1 MFNIVMANCK
11 KNKDCSSCLQT
22 NENCYWSTINQGCS
36 EFMNSLSDLKTGN
49 SCPLPPNYPSIPP
62 LNFNDNTNLIG
73 SDVNDSQLK
82 ILTDISFLQDLE
94 KDLYT
99 ELETGIG
106 NNSLTT
112 DQQTILMTR
121 ISEISAIRIN
131 LYKQLNNTY
140 DFFKDNL
147 SSTQNTMRE
156 QLLAI
161 NIVEE
166 ELKNSALKL
175 ESLNNE
181 NTEKVRMIE
190 INRYYGEKYS
200 FQTGFIKYFI
210 LFSILIFIVI
220 LLKNKYVISKGVYSI
235 LLFIVIFI
243 TFIVMGRYYY
253 KMLFRNN
260 MDYQEL
266 TYPLAN
272 LTGTTSEIQP
282 VISGSINDPWVNDEM
297 NAINSCMNNLA
308 NPSTTPTTTSSTTT
322 NIVPTSGSFSVTL

>member
-1 MFNIVMANCK
+1 MANCI
-11 KNKDCSSCLQT
+11 NNNDCASCLQP
-22 NENCYWSTINQGCS
+22 NNNCYWSTINQGCS
-36 EFMNSLSDLKTGN
+36 EFMNSLSDLKSGN
-49 SCPLPPNYPSIPP
+49 SCPLPPNYPTISP
-62 LNFNDNTNLIG
+62 LNFNDTSNLTG
-73 SDVNDSQLK
+73 SDVNNSQLQ

-106 NNSLTT
+106 NNILTT

-140 DFFKDNL
+140 GFFKDNL

-166 ELKNSALKL
+166 ELKNTALKL
-175 ESLNNE
+175 ETLNDE
-181 NTEKVRMIE
+181 NTEKIRMIE
-190 INRYYGEKYS
+190 INRYYGEKYNY
-200 FQTGFIKYFI
+200 QTGFIKYFI

-220 LLKNKYVISKGVYSI
+220 LLKNKYVISNGVYSV
-235 LLFIVIFI
+235 LLFIVILI

-253 KMLFRNN
+253 TMLFRNN

-272 LTGTTSEIQP
+272 LLGTTSEIQP
-282 VISGSINDPWVNDEM
+282 VISGSINDPWLSNEI
-297 NAINSCMNNLA
+297 NAINSCMNTIA
-308 NPSTTPTTTSSTTT
+308 NPSTAPTSTTT
-322 NIVPTSGSFSVTL
+322 DIVPSSESFSVTL

>member
-1 MFNIVMANCK
+1 MANCK
-11 KNKDCSSCLQT
+11 SNKDCTSCLQT

-36 EFMNSLSDLKTGN
+36 TFMNSLSDLTNGD
-49 SCPLPPNYPSIPP
+49 SCPAPPKYPNISP
-62 LNFNDNTNLIG
+62 LTFNDNSSLVA
-73 SDVNDSQLK
+73 SDLNDSQLK

-99 ELETGIG
+99 ELETGVG
-106 NNSLTT
+106 TNSLTS

-140 DFFKDNL
+140 DFFKSNL
-147 SSTQNTMRE
+147 SSSQNTIRE

-190 INRYYGEKYS
+190 INRYYGEKYNY
-200 FQTGFIKYFI
+200 QTGFIKYFI
-210 LFSILIFIVI
+210 LFTILIFIVI
-220 LLKNKYVISKGVYSI
+220 LLKNKYVITQGVYSV
-235 LLFIVIFI
+235 LLFIIIFI
-243 TFIVMGRYYY
+243 TCIVMGNYYY
-253 KMLFRNN
+253 KMVFRNN
-260 MDYQEL
+260 MDYQEF

-272 LTGTTSEIQP
+272 LIGNTSQIQP
-282 VISGSINDPWVNDEM
+282 VISGSINDPWINNEI
-297 NAINSCMNNLA
+297 NAINNCMTNIENA
-308 NPSTTPTTTSSTTT
+308 PTTATTSSSSNT
-322 NIVPTSGSFSVTL
+322 NSSSESFSVTL

>member
-1 MFNIVMANCK
+1 MANC
-11 KNKDCSSCLQT
+11 NTYNDCSSCLQP
-22 NENCYWSTINQGCS
+22 NNNCYWSTINQGCS
-36 EFMNSLSDLKTGN
+36 EFINSLSDLKNGD
-49 SCPLPPNYPSIPP
+49 SCPLPPSYPNIPP
-62 LNFNDNTNLIG
+62 LTFNNEPQVG
-73 SDVNDSQLK
+73 SDINDTQLK

-94 KDLYT
+94 IDLYT

-106 NNSLTT
+106 NNSLTP

-131 LYKQLNNTY
+131 LYNNLNNTY
-140 DFFKDNL
+140 DFFKSNL
-147 SSTQNTMRE
+147 TSTQNTMRE

-166 ELKNSALKL
+166 ELKNTALKL
-175 ESLNNE
+175 ETLNNE

-190 INRYYGEKYS
+190 INRYYGEKYNY
-200 FQTGFIKYFI
+200 QTGFIKYFI

-220 LLKNKYVISKGVYSI
+220 LLKNKYVISKGVYSV

-243 TFIVMGRYYY
+243 SIIVMGRYYY

-260 MDYQEL
+260 MDYQEF

-272 LTGTTSEIQP
+272 LMGTTSEVP
-282 VISGSINDPWVNDEM
+282 VISGSINDPWLNNEI
-297 NAINSCMNNLA
+297 NAINSCITNIE
-308 NPSTTPTTTSSTTT
+308 NPSTSTSTNTTSSNT
-322 NIVPTSGSFSVTL
+322 IPTSGSFSVTL

>member
-1 MFNIVMANCK
+1 MANCK
-11 KNKDCSSCLQT
+11 NNLDCTSCLQ
-22 NENCYWSTINQGCS
+22 NNSGCYWSTINQSCS
-36 EFMNSLSDLKTGN
+36 QYQNSLSDLTGSDN
-49 SCPLPPNYPSIPP
+49 CPAPSKYPNIPP
-62 LNFNDNTNLIG
+62 LNLNNQPLIG
-73 SDVNDSQLK
+73 PDINDSQLK

-106 NNSLTT
+106 NNTLTT

-147 SSTQNTMRE
+147 SSTQNTIKE

-175 ESLNNE
+175 ELLNDE

-190 INRYYGEKYS
+190 INRYYGDKYQY
-200 FQTGFIKYFI
+200 QTGFIKYFI
-210 LFSILIFIVI
+210 LFTILFFIVI
-220 LLKNKYVISKGVYSI
+220 LLKNKFIITNGVYSALMFI
-235 LLFIVIFI
+235 LIFI
-243 TFIVMGRYYY
+243 TFLVMGRYFY
-253 KMLFRNN
+253 KMIFRNN
-260 MDYQEL
+260 MDYQEF
-266 TYPLAN
+266 TYPFAN
-272 LTGTTSEIQP
+272 LIGSTSQISP
-282 VISGSINDPWVNDEM
+282 VISGSITDPWINNEL
-297 NAINSCMNNLA
+297 NAINSCMTNIA
-308 NPSTTPTTTSSTTT
+308 NPPPSTSTTSPSTSSTTST
-322 NIVPTSGSFSVTL
+322 